1 MVVFNL
7 SAIYPLLLFILPF
20 VNGACNDLGQHRIQ
34 LGLPASTNA
43 FVSGYL
49 PKPGNWTCAT
59 GRHFV
64 VGTARGV
71 FMRYFSNAE
80 QWALGVGP
88 KSVTDFGKYAL
99 YVQQHGNAGFIYVRI
114 CKWWT
119 DRFPNANTPHPTT
132 SSDCLLNV
140 KERYAFPH
148 ASYSIIGVSWTGDAV
163 TVHGLRKLYRLYIPG
178 ASDWNS
184 AQFDCRHVET
194 CGHQIVSDPITVNVT
209 TDATAV
215 VTSYTLCESCDGFP
229 HHVFAVQEGGKIPVS
244 FDFTNWFFLTNGS
257 SPLDGRIV
265 STQPLVIQCLWPIPG
280 LTPTAGLIYFNASAN
295 NGLGTRCN
303 GYANSGFVADH
314 LRLAINS
321 TDSTFQLG
329 VISLVSNVTAF
340 NFSCSNSS
348 DFENARTI
356 GVPFGRVY
364 EPYYC
369 FVTQGYNISAN
380 RTFVGVMPSD
390 VREIVVSRHGAVYV
404 NGYKVFAVGELL
416 GIHINLTSLTGS
428 DFWTVAF
435 ANEATVLV
443 DLKETY
449 ITGVLYCDSP
459 INRLKCQQQRFFI
472 DDGFYS
478 AAEAVEPQYQSYVL
492 LPEYSGHTEVTLTV
506 DITFEPAS
514 CIQCQPRVNNFKL
527 STKSGNFTDTIC
539 VSTNRFTALWDLK
552 TNNWAYDFG
561 VRTGDCPFS
570 YDQLNNFVKFGSVCF
585 SVVNNGGCAMPVNA
599 INYIDISYPIG
610 VLYVSHSPGVAIT
623 GVPKG
628 FVQRLGFLDPSV
640 LHLNVCTEY
649 NVYGISG
656 RGVINK
662 VNGTYRTGIVY
673 TDTSGS
679 LVSFKNVTTGEVF
692 SVTPCQTSVQY
703 AVVADSIVGVMS
715 ANPSAGA
722 AFNYTLETPMFYY
735 SANTNRNC
743 TDPVLTYATIGVCA
757 DGAIG
762 AVQPRVVQ
770 TPPATP
776 ITTGNLSIPVNFT
789 VSVQAEYVQVSLR
802 AVVVDCATYV
812 CNGNVRCLQLLRQYV
827 TACTSVENAL
837 AMNARLESQEVS
849 DMLAYDQAAYQS
861 GLELGI
867 AQFENGFN
875 ISAVLPAGDGKGS
888 FIEDLLFD
896 KVITN
901 GLGTVDADYKKCI
914 EEKGAAADIF
924 CRQFYNGISVLPA
937 LTDPGRMSL
946 YTTSLMGAITL
957 GSFGFGAVSLPFSQA
972 VFSKL
977 NYIALQTDF
986 IQENQKLISAAF
998 NNAMGNITN
1007 AFTDVNNALQHTS
1020 DAIKTVATALNKVQ
1034 NAVNTQGEALEKLTA
1049 QLALNFDAI
1058 SSSIEDIYNRLDALA
1073 ADAQVDRLI
1082 NGRLT
1087 ALSTFVSSQLIRY
1100 SEVKASRTLAQQ
1112 KVNEC
1117 VKSQSSRLGFCG
1129 NGTHLF
1135 SMVTGA
1141 PDGLMFLHTVLLPT
1155 EYKEVA
1161 AWAGLCVGHKAYVLR
1176 DVQNLLFKLGDSYYV
1191 TARSMYQPRVPQISD
1206 FVQIQSCA
1214 ITYVNLTTDEFSS
1227 VVPDYIDVNKTLEDF
1242 AANLPNYTAPDFGI
1256 DKFNHTFLNISEQI
1270 SMLENK
1276 SAQLL
1281 AITARLQGHID
1292 NINNTLIDLEWL
1304 DRLETYIKWPWW
1316 VWLIFAVVFVILL
1329 GLMLW
1334 CCIATGC
1341 CGCCSC
1347 ITASCAGCCD
1357 CRGSKLQRYEV
1368 EKVHVQ

>member
-1 MVVFNL
+1 MHLFF
-7 SAIYPLLLFILPF
+7 LLLCLVHSCFAGCRDAGE
-20 VNGACNDLGQHRIQ
+20 NRIQ
-34 LGLPASTNA
+34 LGLPKSTTA

-49 PKPGNWTCAT
+49 PTPGAWTCQT
-59 GRHFV
+59 GLYTIR
-64 VGTARGV
+64 GIARGV
-71 FMRYFSNAE
+71 FFRYFAYAE
-80 QWALGVGP
+80 RWALGVGP
-88 KSVTDFGKYAL
+88 TSVTSFGKYSL
-99 YVQQHGNAGFIYVRI
+99 YVQQHNNAGWINVRI
-114 CKWWT
+114 CKWWQ
-119 DRFPNANTPHPTT
+119 DRAPNPEAPGAT
-132 SSDCLLNV
+132 SASDCLLNV
-140 KERYAFPH
+140 RERYVIAH
-148 ASYSIIGVSWTGDAV
+148 QSYSIIGISWTGDAV
-163 TVHGLRKLYRLYIPG
+163 TVHGIYKLYRIYVPG
-178 ASDWNS
+178 ASEWNS
-184 AQFDCRHVET
+184 VRVDCRHPDS
-194 CGHQIVSDPITVNVT
+194 CGHQIIDKPITVNVT
-209 TDATAV
+209 TNNFGV
-215 VTSYTLCESCDGFP
+215 VTSYTLCTSCDGFP
-229 HHVFAVQEGGKIPVS
+229 HHVFAVQEGGKIPES

-257 SPLDGRIV
+257 SPLDGRLV
-265 STQPLVIQCLWPIPG
+265 SSQPLVIQCLWPIPG
-280 LTPTAGLIYFNASAN
+280 LTPQAGLIYFNSSLN
-295 NGLGTRCN
+295 KNGDTRCN
-303 GYANSGFVADH
+303 GYAGSSFVADH

-321 TDSTFQLG
+321 TSSSFQLG
-329 VISLVSNVTAF
+329 VISLISNVTAY
-340 NFSCSNSS
+340 NFSCTNSTDVGS
-348 DFENARTI
+348 ARLI
-356 GVPFGRVY
+356 GVPFGRIY
-364 EPYYC
+364 QPFYC

-380 RTFVGVMPSD
+380 RTFVGVMPAD
-390 VREIVVSRHGAVYV
+390 VREIVVSRYGAVYV
-404 NGYKVFAVGELL
+404 NGYRVFAVGELDA
-416 GIHINLTSLTGS
+416 ININLTSLSGA

-435 ANEATVLV
+435 ANEANVLV

-459 INRLKCQQQRFFI
+459 INRLKCQQQRFFM

-478 AAEAVEPQYQSYVL
+478 AAEVVEPEYKSYVL
-492 LPEYSGHTEVTLTV
+492 LPEYSGHTSIRLEVDLTF
-506 DITFEPAS
+506 TPSS
-514 CIQCQPRVNNFKL
+514 CIQCQPVVNYLKL
-527 STKSGNFTDTIC
+527 NNDTQGSVC
-539 VSTNRFTALWDLK
+539 VHTNRFTVFWQLS
-552 TNNWAYDFG
+552 TNQWAYDFG
-561 VRTGDCPFS
+561 VRNGDCPFS
-570 YDQLNNFVKFGSVCF
+570 YGSLNNFVKFGTICF
-585 SVVNNGGCAMPVNA
+585 SLTNNGGCAMPINA
-599 INYIDISYPIG
+599 INAFGYTYPIG
-610 VLYVSHSPGVAIT
+610 VLYVSHSPGEAIT
-623 GVPKG
+623 GVPPD
-628 FVQRLGFLDPSV
+628 FVTRLGYLDSSI

-662 VNGTYRTGIVY
+662 VNSTYRTGIVY
-673 TDTSGS
+673 TDTAGS
-679 LVSFKNVTTGEVF
+679 LVSFKNVTTGEVY

-703 AVVADSIVGVMS
+703 AVISDAIVGVMS
-715 ANPSAGA
+715 ANPAAGA
-722 AFNYTLETPMFYY
+722 GFNYTLETPMFYY

-762 AVQPRVVQ
+762 TVQPRVVE

-776 ITTGNLSIPVNFT
+776 ITTGNLTIPVNFT
-789 VSVQAEYVQVSLR
+789 VSIQAEYVQVSLR

-837 AMNARLESQEVS
+837 AMNARLESQEVA
-849 DMLAYDQAAYQS
+849 DMLAYDKAAYES
-861 GLELGI
+861 GLELGT

-875 ISAVLPAGDGKGS
+875 ISAVLPAGQGKGS

-914 EEKGAAADIF
+914 EEKGAAADVV
-924 CRQFYNGISVLPA
+924 CRQYYNGISVLPA
-937 LTDPGRMSL
+937 LTDAGRMSL

-957 GSFGFGAVSLPFSQA
+957 GSFGGGAVSLPFSIS
-972 VFSKL
+972 VYSKL

-1007 AFTDVNNALQHTS
+1007 AFTDVNNALQQTS

-1034 NAVNTQGEALEKLTA
+1034 EAVNTQGEALEKLTA

-1087 ALSTFVSSQLIRY
+1087 ALSTFVSSQLIKY
-1100 SEVKASRTLAQQ
+1100 SEVKASRNLAQQ

-1117 VKSQSSRLGFCG
+1117 VRSQSSRLGFCG

-1155 EYKEVA
+1155 EYKEVE
-1161 AWAGLCVGHKAYVLR
+1161 AWAGLCVADKAYVLR
-1176 DVQNLLFKLGDSYYV
+1176 DVQNLLFKLGDKYYV
-1191 TARSMYQPRVPQISD
+1191 TARNMYQPRVPQVAD

-1214 ITYVNLTTDEFSS
+1214 ITYVNLTTEEFST

-1242 AANLPNYTAPDFGI
+1242 AASLPNYTAPDFGL
-1256 DKFNHTFLNISEQI
+1256 DQYNHTFLNISEQI
-1270 SMLENK
+1270 SVLENK
-1276 SAQLL
+1276 SAELL

-1316 VWLIFAVVFVILL
+1316 VWLIFAIVFVLLL

>member
-1 MVVFNL
+1 MVLRLVV
-7 SAIYPLLLFILPF
+7 LLAYLPF
-20 VNGACNDLGQHRIQ
+20 CLCGCNDLGEHKIQ
-34 LGLPASTNA
+34 LGLPPNSSS

-49 PKPGNWTCAT
+49 PTPGAWTCTT
-59 GRHFV
+59 GV
-64 VGTARGV
+64 TTVGGTARGV
-71 FMRYFSNAE
+71 FMRYYSSAE
-80 QWALGVGP
+80 KWAFGVGP
-88 KSVTDFGKYAL
+88 MSVSQFGKYSL
-99 YVQQHGNAGFIYVRI
+99 YVQHENNAGWIFVRI
-114 CKWWT
+114 CKWWN
-119 DRFPNANTPHPTT
+119 DRNPNAATPQGTT

-140 KERYAFPH
+140 RRNYYIGHK
-148 ASYSIIGVSWTGDAV
+148 SYTVIGVSWTGDAV
-163 TVHGLRKLYRLYIPG
+163 TVHGLTQLYRIYVPG
-178 ASDWNS
+178 ASEWNS
-184 AQFDCRHVET
+184 ARFDCRHIES
-194 CGHQIVSDPITVNVT
+194 CGHQIVSTPITVNVT
-209 TDATAV
+209 TDGKGV
-215 VTSYTLCESCDGFP
+215 VTSYTLCDSCDGFP

-257 SPLDGRIV
+257 SPLDGRVV

-280 LTPTAGLIYFNASAN
+280 LTPQAGLIYFNSSRN
-295 NGLGTRCN
+295 DNVDKRCN
-303 GYANSGFVADH
+303 GYSGTSFVADH

-321 TDSTFQLG
+321 TSSSFQLG
-329 VISLVSNVTAF
+329 VISLVSNTTAF
-340 NFSCSNSS
+340 NFSCTNSS
-348 DFENARTI
+348 DVQNARLV

-369 FVTQGYNISAN
+369 FVTQGYNITAN

-390 VREIVVSRHGAVYV
+390 VREIVVSRFGSIYV
-404 NGYKVFAVGELL
+404 NGYRVFTVGDLE
-416 GIHINLTSLTGS
+416 GININLTSLTGS

-459 INRLKCQQQRFFI
+459 LNRLKCQQQRFFME
-472 DDGFYS
+472 DGFYS
-478 AAEAVEPQYQSYVL
+478 AAEPVEPQYQSFVL
-492 LPEYSGHTEVTLTV
+492 LPEYSGHTTVLLDVSVTLN
-506 DITFEPAS
+506 PPS
-514 CIQCQPRVNNFKL
+514 CIQCQPEVNYIKL
-527 STKSGNFTDTIC
+527 NNDTKGTVCIP
-539 VSTNRFTALWDLK
+539 TNRFTVLWQLS
-552 TNNWAYDFG
+552 TNQYAYDFG
-561 VRTGDCPFS
+561 IRTGNCPFS
-570 YDQLNNFVKFGSVCF
+570 YGALNNFVKFGSICF
-585 SVVNNGGCAMPVNA
+585 SLVDNGGCSMPINA
-599 INYIDISYPIG
+599 INYIGITYPLG
-610 VLYVSHSPGVAIT
+610 VLYVSHSPGEAIT
-623 GVPKG
+623 GVPQN
-628 FVQRLGFLDPSV
+628 FVQRLGYLDASV

-649 NVYGISG
+649 NIYGISG
-656 RGVINK
+656 RGIINK
-662 VNGTYRTGIVY
+662 VNNTYRTGIVY
-673 TDTSGS
+673 TDTAGS
-679 LVSFKNVTTGEVF
+679 LVSFKNVTTGDVY

-703 AVVADSIVGVMS
+703 AVISDAIVGVMS
-715 ANPSAGA
+715 ANPAAGSD
-722 AFNYTLETPMFYY
+722 FNYTLETPMFYY

-762 AVQPRVVQ
+762 TVQPRVVE

-776 ITTGNLSIPVNFT
+776 ITTGNLTIPVNFT
-789 VSVQAEYVQVSLR
+789 VSIQAEYVQVSLR

-837 AMNARLESQEVS
+837 AMNARLESQEVA
-849 DMLAYDQAAYQS
+849 DMLAYDKAAYES
-861 GLELGI
+861 GLELGT

-875 ISAVLPAGDGKGS
+875 ISAVLPAGQGKGS

-914 EEKGAAADIF
+914 EEKGAAADVV
-924 CRQFYNGISVLPA
+924 CRQYYNGISVLPA
-937 LTDPGRMSL
+937 LTDAGRMSL

-957 GSFGFGAVSLPFSQA
+957 GSFGGGAVSLPFSIS
-972 VFSKL
+972 VYSKL

-1007 AFTDVNNALQHTS
+1007 AFTDVNNALQQTS

-1034 NAVNTQGEALEKLTA
+1034 EAVNTQGEALEKLTA

-1087 ALSTFVSSQLIRY
+1087 ALSTFVSSQLIKY
-1100 SEVKASRTLAQQ
+1100 SEVKASRNLAQQ

-1117 VKSQSSRLGFCG
+1117 VRSQSSRLGFCG

-1155 EYKEVA
+1155 EYKEVE
-1161 AWAGLCVGHKAYVLR
+1161 AWAGLCVADKAYVLR
-1176 DVQNLLFKLGDSYYV
+1176 DVQNLLFKLGDKYYV
-1191 TARSMYQPRVPQISD
+1191 TARNMYQPRVPQVAD

-1214 ITYVNLTTDEFSS
+1214 ITYVNLTTEEFST

-1242 AANLPNYTAPDFGI
+1242 AASLPNYTAPDFGL
-1256 DKFNHTFLNISEQI
+1256 DQYNHTFLNISEQI
-1270 SMLENK
+1270 SVLENK
-1276 SAQLL
+1276 SAELL

-1316 VWLIFAVVFVILL
+1316 VWLIFAIVFVVLL